1 MKKKRKNVRD
11 LSMYLFSNEEMKGTN
26 VPQPPVKEDVVPAT
40 ITETKKEE
48 VEEENVTLLDNPNT
62 SFEIDSRILTKEMF
76 FAIRHLKRLDVNQV
90 RMLAMEMAMVWQ
102 NGKNQKE
109 SYTLQSMPD
118 MQMDYHQFIA
128 YYYCSF
134 NMAFPNMMNKLQL
147 PYEKEFQNA
156 MYDFGAKHGGAF

>member
-1 MKKKRKNVRD
+1 MRKKRKTIRD
-11 LSMYLFSNEEMKGTN
+11 LSMYLFSHEEMKGTH
-26 VPQPPVKEDVVPAT
+26 VPEPPMEQGLVPET
-40 ITETKKEE
+40 NPVTKKEE
-48 VEEENVTLLDNPNT
+48 KEEDTPLDNHNT

-102 NGKNQKE
+102 NGKNLKE
-109 SYTLQSMPD
+109 TYTLQSMPD

-147 PYEKEFQNA
+147 PYEKEFQSA
-156 MYDFGAKHGGAF
+156 MYDLGGTHGGAF